1 MGWGAGLAGEGEG
14 ERADTAPSPPG
25 PARTVLTRAKD
36 RACAASC
43 RAASTPDPGAPAS
56 LATAP
61 AVTEAVNTAL
71 KGGGGGGSS
80 TSGFLRAA
88 LQRGKAQRG
97 QEERSS
103 LLSGVPLRQC
113 RLVAG
118 GANEARE
125 GNWAG
130 VGDREEIQKGA
141 VTCWKSQ
148 DELWHV
154 RSHLFFSFDK
164 YILSASY
171 VPGRAV
177 DAED

>member
-1 MGWGAGLAGEGEG
+1 M
-14 ERADTAPSPPG
+14 
-25 PARTVLTRAKD
+25 
-36 RACAASC
+36 
-43 RAASTPDPGAPAS
+43 
-56 LATAP
+56 ATAP
-61 AVTEAVNTAL
+61 AVTEAVNAAL

-88 LQRGKAQRG
+88 LQRGKAQRY

-103 LLSGVPLRQC
+103 LLGGVPLPQC

-177 DAED
+177 DTEIRTRSKPGKNPCPFMEMTWRGKDQDLGDFLDVSLLRWKET